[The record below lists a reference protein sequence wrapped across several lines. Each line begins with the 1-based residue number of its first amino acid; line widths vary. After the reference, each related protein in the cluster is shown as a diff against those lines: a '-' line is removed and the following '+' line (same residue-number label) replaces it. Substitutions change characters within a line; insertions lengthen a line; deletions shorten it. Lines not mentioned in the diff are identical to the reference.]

1 MTMDRFA
8 HIKVSIDDRGVA
20 GIVLNRPEKRNAFSG
35 RTLTELTQ
43 AATTV
48 ASEVSVRAV
57 LLSAKGTV
65 FCAGADLGWM
75 RDQIAAG
82 DRERRG
88 QAELL
93 AGMLKAWWDIP
104 QPVIARVQGNAFGGG
119 LGLMAVADMVIAR
132 DGARFGLTEAR
143 LGLIPA
149 TIAPY
154 VLARI
159 GPSAASRMFV
169 TAGLV
174 GAEEARR
181 IGLVSG
187 LATEDGIDDAVEE
200 QIRSVL
206 ACAPRA
212 VSAAKSMVRSLVPAI
227 DQQQIDRSVAMLMS
241 RWRDPEA
248 QEGIASFLER
258 RPPSWSG

>member
-1 MTMDRFA
+1 MRMGRFA
-8 HIKVSIDDRGVA
+8 DIDVSIDDRGVA

-48 ASEVSVRAV
+48 AGNGSVRAV
-57 LLSAKGTV
+57 LLSARGTV

-75 RDQIAAG
+75 RDQIAAS

-93 AGMLKAWWDIP
+93 AGMLKAWWEIP

-119 LGLMAVADMVIAR
+119 LGLMAVADLVIAR

-159 GPSAASRMFV
+159 GSSAASRMFV
-169 TAGLV
+169 TASLV
-174 GAEEARR
+174 GVEEARR

-212 VSAAKSMVRSLVPAI
+212 VSAAKSMARSLVPAI
-227 DQQQIDRSVAMLMS
+227 DQQQIDRSVEMLLS